1 VRVATLNIWHDRG
14 PWPER
19 LPLIR
24 HELARLKPD
33 AIGLQEVLRDVSAPP
48 TVDTCQALAIAH
60 GLGYHVAYAPAAP
73 RDERSGV
80 WQGRIW
86 QGNAVLSPW
95 PIRTRHVV
103 PLPGADEAEPRAL
116 LYALVQTPL
125 GDLPVFVTHLA
136 WEPHHAPLRLRQAAY
151 VAAHVDALSPPGA
164 LPAVLLGDFNAEP
177 DSVEMKYLCDA
188 GFADAWGD
196 AAPGYTFDE
205 TNDYARA
212 AGEASCRIDYILVRG
227 SAATPLDTR
236 LAFTTPDRS
245 GAAPVWPSDH
255 FGVVTDLAL

>member
-1 VRVATLNIWHDRG
+1 MGGAPGTFCHARG
-14 PWPER
+14 PGPR
-19 LPLIR
+19 RPPLIR
-24 HELARLKPD
+24 GELARPRPD
-33 AIGLQEVLRDVSAPP
+33 AIGLQEVLRDVSTPP

-60 GLGYHVAYAPAAP
+60 GTGYHVAYAPAAP
-73 RDERSGV
+73 RD
-80 WQGRIW
+80 GRGGIW

-103 PLPGADEAEPRAL
+103 PLPGADEAEPRSL

-196 AAPGYTFDE
+196 APPGHTFDE
-205 TNDYARA
+205 ANDYVRA

-227 SAATPLDTR
+227 TAATPLDTR
-236 LAFTTPDRS
+236 LAFTVPDRS
-245 GAAPVWPSDH
+245 GPTPVWPSDH
-255 FGVVTDLAL
+255 FGVVTDLTL

>member
-1 VRVATLNIWHDRG
+1 VRVATFNIWHDRG
-14 PWPER
+14 LWRER
-19 LPLIR
+19 LALIR
-24 HELARLKPD
+24 RELALLQPD
-33 AIGLQEVLRDVSAPP
+33 VIGLQEVLRDVSAPA

-60 GLGYHVAYAPAAP
+60 GTGYHVAYAPAAP
-73 RDERSGV
+73 RD
-80 WQGRIW
+80 GRDGIW

-95 PIRTRHVV
+95 PIRTRHVI
-103 PLPGADEAEPRAL
+103 PLPGADVAEPRSL

-205 TNDYARA
+205 VNDNVRA

-227 SAATPLDTR
+227 SGATALDTR
-236 LAFTTPDRS
+236 LAFTSPDRS
-245 GAAPVWPSDH
+245 GGVTVWPSDH
-255 FGVVTDLAL
+255 FGVVTDLAF